1 MIPKIIKENG
11 KVKIEGNFEFSKG
24 EHLILDLSDGIPF
37 MNITFKFSPEL
48 PTDVLQEDAI
58 ELLAEKLKQDFIKY
72 NQNK

>member
-24 EHLILDLSDGIPF
+24 DYLILNSSDGIPF
-37 MNITFKFSPEL
+37 MNITFKFSPEK
-48 PTDVLQEDAI
+48 PDDVLQQDAI

-72 NQNK
+72 TQNK

>member
-11 KVKIEGNFEFSKG
+11 KVKIEGDFEFSKG
-24 EHLILDLSDGIPF
+24 DHLILDLSDGIPF
-37 MNITFKFSPEL
+37 MNITFKFLPEK
-48 PTDVLQEDAI
+48 PADVLQEDVI

>member
-24 EHLILDLSDGIPF
+24 EQLIIDLNDGIPF
-37 MNITFKFSPEL
+37 MNITFKHSPEL
-48 PTDVLQEDAI
+48 PADVLQEDAI